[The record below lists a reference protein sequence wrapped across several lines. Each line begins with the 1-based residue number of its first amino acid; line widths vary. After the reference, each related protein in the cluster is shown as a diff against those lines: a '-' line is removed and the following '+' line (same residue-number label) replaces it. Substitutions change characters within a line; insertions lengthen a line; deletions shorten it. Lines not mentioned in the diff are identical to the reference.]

1 MHIADP
7 LGGSQPN
14 AILPGTR
21 ERLPFLEGNRWLT
34 GYSSINRVKYQ
45 RDPVRLPMPQDGN
58 RPASMNVKDF
68 SEVCGVSTYPL
79 AGYVAQ
85 APS

>member
-21 ERLPFLEGNRWLT
+21 ERLQFLEGNRWLT
-34 GYSSINRVKYQ
+34 GYSSINRLNINAIQYGFPSLKTV
-45 RDPVRLPMPQDGN
+45 
-58 RPASMNVKDF
+58 
-68 SEVCGVSTYPL
+68 T
-79 AGYVAQ
+79 AQ
-85 APS
+85 QA